1 MKTRNLVIQNLN
13 FSKLNFQ
20 ECSFWFNDSLHSFL
34 VIRDVPKKR
43 SLEQAHNQRWETK
56 PPVMSSY
63 LYIINSWL
71 NFIFSFQIGTWLAFW
86 QITIIWGIRPI
97 GVSYIGTNLCVGSLK
112 NFHFQVVPWNKGL
125 KKNKL
130 CWLKENSNLI
140 SIQRAKCA
148 GVENFQGDP
157 GAKVAFLKH
166 PVCIYLISFT
176 F

>member
-1 MKTRNLVIQNLN
+1 M
-13 FSKLNFQ
+13 
-20 ECSFWFNDSLHSFL
+20 
-34 VIRDVPKKR
+34 
-43 SLEQAHNQRWETK
+43 EQ
-56 PPVMSSY
+56 
-63 LYIINSWL
+63 
-71 NFIFSFQIGTWLAFW
+71 
-86 QITIIWGIRPI
+86 GIE
-97 GVSYIGTNLCVGSLK
+97 
-112 NFHFQVVPWNKGL
+112 
-125 KKNKL
+125 KNKL